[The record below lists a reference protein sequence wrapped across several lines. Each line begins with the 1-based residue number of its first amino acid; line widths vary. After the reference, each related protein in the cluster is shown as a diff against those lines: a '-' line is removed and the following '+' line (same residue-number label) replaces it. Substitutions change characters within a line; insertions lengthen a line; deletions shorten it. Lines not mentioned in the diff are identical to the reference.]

1 LLSGWDN
8 HPRALKVLRL
18 AKIAY
23 EKTREI
29 QDVFIKESNSID
41 SKSTIGHAE
50 SESIASLDS
59 LYTHTLFYFAQ
70 MYGHLHA
77 RDVAASYI
85 ERTLSRQLSEQTE
98 ADFDFHSKEKKTSD
112 KKENGEKDELTYTA
126 SVLPEWRAGSAS
138 ASLDRLEWA
147 RNVLRLGEFHL
158 SRRSWQ
164 ASAICYY
171 AAEAI
176 LSGLVYS
183 ASMSTISNIDINSDT
198 SADSVAVAVTP
209 TTVNWRTL
217 SDSVQRI
224 LAEMAT
230 HWGILYENILRYAR
244 DRDFAKENGLPESAF
259 HEEDTDINVSSTDDE
274 DDPFNTGAL
283 VRFGN
288 RKAGESKSSLRGV
301 GNDLVDL
308 DQSDHE
314 GDVELLSQRARR
326 IIESSKHK
334 NIQTT
339 DTIQDGSKSVSLKS
353 NDMFG
358 KLIKESSTLISSTAI
373 LSYGPSRIGS
383 LLCPSKLYASG
394 LKTLPIPSAVKSFE
408 SARDLFKAAL
418 VAFERAK
425 QFLVLDGFVSDHIL
439 IQSGVSRIYKYLAFY
454 EEDRR
459 RAAAMHMR
467 RVDILRPLLKE
478 LNPAVFLRQ
487 HKELALEL
495 SGAFQEV
502 FELRLACAEDRIE
515 KSKETGTGK
524 DILQRS
530 EILTINE
537 AADGALSS
545 YAHFICC
552 FNDPRLKSQPKVTT
566 YIRDTTHVPL
576 SPFSTASQVDDGAAE
591 AFMTAYFCSARILA
605 RRLAPSRSERI
616 RDQRMALILYQF
628 VIDAASSVA
637 PFGTGP
643 GCGTDFFA
651 NELDICKQ
659 MVELMKEKIKLIEAG
674 GKDVL
679 APQ

>member
-1 LLSGWDN
+1 
-8 HPRALKVLRL
+8 
-18 AKIAY
+18 
-23 EKTREI
+23 
-29 QDVFIKESNSID
+29 
-41 SKSTIGHAE
+41 
-50 SESIASLDS
+50 
-59 LYTHTLFYFAQ
+59 
-70 MYGHLHA
+70 
-77 RDVAASYI
+77 
-85 ERTLSRQLSEQTE
+85 
-98 ADFDFHSKEKKTSD
+98 
-112 KKENGEKDELTYTA
+112 
-126 SVLPEWRAGSAS
+126 
-138 ASLDRLEWA
+138 
-147 RNVLRLGEFHL
+147 
-158 SRRSWQ
+158 
-164 ASAICYY
+164 
-171 AAEAI
+171 
-176 LSGLVYS
+176 
-183 ASMSTISNIDINSDT
+183 
-198 SADSVAVAVTP
+198 
-209 TTVNWRTL
+209 
-217 SDSVQRI
+217 
-224 LAEMAT
+224 MAT

-259 HEEDTDINVSSTDDE
+259 HEEDINDSSIDDE

-283 VRFGN
+283 VRFGV

-326 IIESSKHK
+326 INESSKHK
-334 NIQTT
+334 NIQTR
-339 DTIQDGSKSVSLKS
+339 DAIQDGSKSVSLKS

-515 KSKETGTGK
+515 KSKDTGTGK
-524 DILQRS
+524 DNLQRS

-552 FNDPRLKSQPKVTT
+552 FNDPRLKSQPKAIT

-616 RDQRMALILYQF
+616 QDQRMALVLYQF
-628 VIDAASSVA
+628 VIDAAHSIA
-637 PFGTGP
+637 PCGTGP

-659 MVELMKEKIKLIEAG
+659 MVELMNEKIKLIEAG